1 MATNAP
7 DQRSVGTA
15 TVLADAAEALAA
27 ADDLAGEL
35 RVGAAERDASGTVP
49 WEAIGLLDASGLLAI
64 DVPAEHGGIDGGPVL
79 VAEVVRRIA
88 VADPAIAQLTQG
100 HFFLVDVVGL
110 IGGPDLCAEVFAA
123 VLAGRRLGNGL
134 AERGSK
140 HAQDLRTRL
149 HGDRAGGGELSLT
162 GVKSYG
168 TGSLSSAM
176 LGVTALDD
184 DEELVLV
191 VIPSDAPGVSFDEEW
206 YAMGQRATI
215 SGGTTLQGVRVEPD
229 HVLAWGD
236 LIAEP
241 QLVGARAQLTH
252 AAIEVGIGRAAL
264 DDAAWFLRE
273 KARPFFEPVRRG
285 LFEDAVDDP
294 YALHRIGR
302 LRARVRAAEALL
314 GVAAAEL
321 AALGPVP
328 ADEVESA
335 AGSLAVAEV
344 KAFASEVAVEAGS
357 ELFAVSGASSTDRRL
372 GLDRHWRNARTH
384 SIHDPID
391 WKYHHLGAHAVDGRL
406 PPSHGQL

>member
-1 MATNAP
+1 MATNPAAVDP
-7 DQRSVGTA
+7 PTA
-15 TVLADAAEALAA
+15 AVLVDADAALAA
-27 ADDLAGEL
+27 ADELATEL
-35 RVGAAERDASGTVP
+35 RAGAAERDAAGEVP
-49 WEAIGLLDASGLLAI
+49 WAAIRGLDASGLLAI
-64 DVPAEHGGIDGGPVL
+64 NVPAEHGGIDGGPVL
-79 VAEVVRRIA
+79 LAEVVRRLA
-88 VADPAIAQLTQG
+88 VADPAIAQITQG
-100 HFFLVDVVGL
+100 HFFMVDAIAL
-110 IGGPDLCAEVFAA
+110 IAEPSVCAEVFSD
-123 VLAGRRLGNGL
+123 VLDGRRLGNGL

-149 HGDRAGGGELSLT
+149 HADGAGGLTLT
-162 GVKSYG
+162 GAKGYG
-168 TGSLSSAM
+168 TGSLSSHT
-176 LGVTALDD
+176 LGISALDD
-184 DEELVLV
+184 EDELVLV
-191 VIPSDAPGVSFDEEW
+191 LVPSAAPGVAFDEEW

-215 SGGTTLQGVRVEPD
+215 SGGTTLDGVAVAPD
-229 HVLAWGD
+229 HVLPLGELLAN
-236 LIAEP
+236 P
-241 QLVGARAQLTH
+241 QLVGARAQLVH

-273 KARPFFEPVRRG
+273 KARPFFEPVRLG
-285 LFEDAVDDP
+285 LFERAVDDP

-302 LRARVRAAEALL
+302 LRARVRAAEAMLAI
-314 GVAAAEL
+314 AASEL

-328 ADEVESA
+328 ADEEEA
-335 AGSLAVAEV
+335 GIGSLTVAEV